1 MKQGINTKN
10 FVFSAQFLEIQIM
23 QNIQK
28 IRQYFFKFDGLPS
41 SYMQNIIA
49 YSKTILHNILTKKQ
63 ISDTLAVIEKG
74 ESAML
79 YDILFTLDR
88 DRRFQSVAWGSQ
100 ETETLYRDLFERW
113 VADRLLAGTAFAL
126 PEGEDSGRL
135 VWEEAA
141 FTFLILPAPADGSY
155 LLLKRED
162 NRPYLLARALDQIG
176 DGVQIY
182 DKNACAVYF
191 NKASRGISHIPSG
204 VNVEGR
210 HLLDMYNLD
219 ESISTIMTVLQTQ
232 APVIDRVDSFRTN
245 NFSMAPIASAN
256 TSYPIF
262 REGELLGAV
271 VFEQTAEIVE
281 KNIKKME
288 ATRRAISSFRNKPPK
303 ISFSGYTFDNVIGSC
318 AKLREA
324 VALAKRVAPQDSP
337 ILLVG
342 ETGTG
347 KEIFAQSIHRASRRR
362 SGKFLAINCAA
373 IPDTLIES
381 LLFGTQKGSF
391 TGSEDKAG
399 YFEEAS
405 GGTLFL
411 DELNSMS
418 LAMQSKIL
426 RVIQEKTFRRVG
438 GHKDLKLDVRII
450 SSCNEDPFKGIS
462 ENTFRRDLF
471 YRLSTVMI
479 ELPPL
484 REHLEDLDELIRY
497 HLDATAYQF
506 VRGIT
511 EVTPEV
517 RTLLRGYHWPGNVRE
532 LFHVLDY
539 AQNVADASVMETRH
553 LPPYLLKNQAAPAP
567 ARPVDFSR
575 ETLQGLMDQYE
586 RQIIAQAL
594 DHCGYNIS
602 QTAQMLGILRQSL
615 QYRIRKY
622 GLIF

>member
-1 MKQGINTKN
+1 
-10 FVFSAQFLEIQIM
+10 
-23 QNIQK
+23 
-28 IRQYFFKFDGLPS
+28 
-41 SYMQNIIA
+41 
-49 YSKTILHNILTKKQ
+49 
-63 ISDTLAVIEKG
+63 
-74 ESAML
+74 ML
-79 YDILFTLDR
+79 YDILFTLDPS
-88 DRRFQSVAWGSQ
+88 DCFCGVAWGSR
-100 ETETLYRDLFERW
+100 EAEDLYRDLFESWAAARRP
-113 VADRLLAGTAFAL
+113 VRTAFAL
-126 PEGEDSGRL
+126 PQEGDSGAL
-135 VWEEAA
+135 VWEEN
-141 FTFLILPAPADGSY
+141 TFHFQLLPAPEGGRW

-162 NRPYLLARALDQIG
+162 NRPYLLARALDQVT

-191 NKASRGISHIPSG
+191 NRASRGISRIPSG

-210 HLLDMYNLD
+210 HLLDLYNLD
-219 ESISTIMTVLQTQ
+219 ETISTTMTALQTQ
-232 APVIDRVDSFRTN
+232 APVIDRVDSFRAN
-245 NFSMAPIASAN
+245 DFSTAPIASAN

-281 KNIKKME
+281 RNMKKME
-288 ATRRAISSFRNKPPK
+288 ATGKALSAFSQRPPK

-318 AKLREA
+318 PKLREA
-324 VALAKRVAPQDSP
+324 VELARRVAPQDSP
-337 ILLVG
+337 VLLVG

-347 KEIFAQSIHRASRRR
+347 KEIFAQSIHRSSRRR
-362 SGKFLAINCAA
+362 GGKFLAINCAA
-373 IPDTLIES
+373 VPETLIES
-381 LLFGTQKGSF
+381 LLFGTKRGSF

-399 YFEEAS
+399 YLEEAA

-426 RVIQEKTFRRVG
+426 RVLQEKTFRRVG
-438 GHKDLKLDVRII
+438 GSQDLRLDVRVI
-450 SSCNEDPFKGIS
+450 SSCNEDPFKAVA

-484 REHLEDLDELIRY
+484 REHLEDLEELIRY
-497 HLDATAYQF
+497 HLEATAYQF
-506 VRGIT
+506 VHA
-511 EVTPEV
+511 VTRIDPEV
-517 RTLLRGYHWPGNVRE
+517 IAVLRAYHWPGNVRE

-539 AQNVADASVMETRH
+539 AQNVTDSQVMEVRH
-553 LPPYLLKNQAAPAP
+553 LPPYLLKHRSEPAAPLP
-567 ARPVDFSR
+567 AIDFSR
-575 ETLQGLMDQYE
+575 ETLQGLMDGYE
-586 RQIIAQAL
+586 RQVIAQAL

-602 QTAQMLGILRQSL
+602 RTAQTLGILRQSL

>member
-1 MKQGINTKN
+1 
-10 FVFSAQFLEIQIM
+10 
-23 QNIQK
+23 
-28 IRQYFFKFDGLPS
+28 
-41 SYMQNIIA
+41 
-49 YSKTILHNILTKKQ
+49 
-63 ISDTLAVIEKG
+63 
-74 ESAML
+74 ML
-79 YDILFTLDR
+79 YDILFTLDPS
-88 DRRFQSVAWGSQ
+88 DCFCGVAWGSR
-100 ETETLYRDLFERW
+100 EAEDLYRDLFESWAAARRP
-113 VADRLLAGTAFAL
+113 VRTAFAL
-126 PEGEDSGRL
+126 PREGDSGAL
-135 VWEEAA
+135 VWEEN
-141 FTFLILPAPADGSY
+141 TFHFQLLPAPEGGRW

-162 NRPYLLARALDQIG
+162 NRPYLLARALDQVT

-191 NKASRGISHIPSG
+191 NRASRGISHIPSG

-210 HLLDMYNLD
+210 HLLDLYNLD
-219 ESISTIMTVLQTQ
+219 ETISTTMTALQTQ
-232 APVIDRVDSFRTN
+232 APVIDRVDSFRAN
-245 NFSMAPIASAN
+245 DFSTAPIASAN

-281 KNIKKME
+281 KNLKKME
-288 ATRRAISSFRNKPPK
+288 ATGKALSAFSQRPPK

-318 AKLREA
+318 PKLREA
-324 VALAKRVAPQDSP
+324 VELARRVAPQDSP

-347 KEIFAQSIHRASRRR
+347 KEIFAQSVHRSSRRR

-373 IPDTLIES
+373 VPETLIES
-381 LLFGTQKGSF
+381 LLFGTKKGSF

-399 YFEEAS
+399 YLEEAA

-426 RVIQEKTFRRVG
+426 RVLQEKTFRRVG
-438 GHKDLKLDVRII
+438 GSQDLRLDVRVI
-450 SSCNEDPFKGIS
+450 SSCNEDPFKAVA

-471 YRLSTVMI
+471 YRLSTVML

-484 REHLEDLDELIRY
+484 REHLEDLEELIRY
-497 HLDATAYQF
+497 HLEATAYQF
-506 VRGIT
+506 VHA
-511 EVTPEV
+511 VTRLDPEV
-517 RTLLRGYHWPGNVRE
+517 LAVLRAYHWPGNVRE

-539 AQNVADASVMETRH
+539 AQNVTDSQVMEVRH
-553 LPPYLLKNQAAPAP
+553 LPPYLLKHRSEPAAPLP
-567 ARPVDFSR
+567 AIDFSR
-575 ETLQGLMDQYE
+575 ETLQGLMDGYE
-586 RQIIAQAL
+586 KQVIAQAL

-602 QTAQMLGILRQSL
+602 RTAQTLGILRQSL

>member
-1 MKQGINTKN
+1 
-10 FVFSAQFLEIQIM
+10 
-23 QNIQK
+23 
-28 IRQYFFKFDGLPS
+28 
-41 SYMQNIIA
+41 
-49 YSKTILHNILTKKQ
+49 
-63 ISDTLAVIEKG
+63 
-74 ESAML
+74 ML
-79 YDILFTLDR
+79 YDILFTLDPEGR
-88 DRRFQSVAWGSQ
+88 IQSVAWGGGG
-100 ETETLYRDLFERW
+100 TEELYRDLFESWAAARRP
-113 VADRLLAGTAFAL
+113 VRTAFAL
-126 PEGEDSGRL
+126 PREGDSGAL
-135 VWEEAA
+135 VWEEN
-141 FTFLILPAPADGSY
+141 TFHFQLLPAPEGGRW

-162 NRPYLLARALDQIG
+162 NRPYLLARALDQVT

-191 NKASRGISHIPSG
+191 NRASRGISHIPSG

-210 HLLDMYNLD
+210 HLLDLYNLD
-219 ESISTIMTVLQTQ
+219 ETISTTMTALQTQ
-232 APVIDRVDSFRTN
+232 APVIDRADSFRAN
-245 NFSMAPIASAN
+245 DFSTAPIASAN

-281 KNIKKME
+281 RNMKKME
-288 ATRRAISSFRNKPPK
+288 ATGKALSAFSQRPPK

-318 AKLREA
+318 PKLREA
-324 VALAKRVAPQDSP
+324 VELARRVAPQDSP

-347 KEIFAQSIHRASRRR
+347 KEIFAQSVHRSSRRR

-373 IPDTLIES
+373 VPETLIES
-381 LLFGTQKGSF
+381 LLFGTKKGSF

-399 YFEEAS
+399 YLEEAA

-426 RVIQEKTFRRVG
+426 RVLQEKTFRRVG
-438 GHKDLKLDVRII
+438 GSQDLRLDVRVI
-450 SSCNEDPFKGIS
+450 SSCNEDPFKAVA

-471 YRLSTVMI
+471 YRLSTVML

-484 REHLEDLDELIRY
+484 REHLEDLEELIRY
-497 HLDATAYQF
+497 HLEATAYQF
-506 VRGIT
+506 VHA
-511 EVTPEV
+511 VTRLDPEV
-517 RTLLRGYHWPGNVRE
+517 LAVLRAYHWPGNVRE

-539 AQNVADASVMETRH
+539 AQNVTDSQVMEVRH
-553 LPPYLLKNQAAPAP
+553 LPPYLLKHRSEPAAPLP
-567 ARPVDFSR
+567 AIDFSR
-575 ETLQGLMDQYE
+575 ETLQGLMDGYE
-586 RQIIAQAL
+586 KQVIAQAL

-602 QTAQMLGILRQSL
+602 RTAQTLGILRQSL

>member
-1 MKQGINTKN
+1 
-10 FVFSAQFLEIQIM
+10 
-23 QNIQK
+23 
-28 IRQYFFKFDGLPS
+28 
-41 SYMQNIIA
+41 
-49 YSKTILHNILTKKQ
+49 
-63 ISDTLAVIEKG
+63 
-74 ESAML
+74 ML
-79 YDILFTLDR
+79 YDILFTLDAEGCLYE
-88 DRRFQSVAWGSQ
+88 VAWGSK
-100 ETETLYRDLFERW
+100 EAEELYRDLFESWAAIRRP
-113 VADRLLAGTAFAL
+113 ARDAFDL
-126 PEGEDSGRL
+126 PREGDSGEL
-135 VWEEAA
+135 LWEEN
-141 FTFLILPAPADGSY
+141 TFHFQFLPAPDNGRW

-162 NRPYLLARALDQIG
+162 NRLYLLARALDQITN
-176 DGVQIY
+176 GVQIY

-210 HLLDMYNLD
+210 HLLDLYNLD
-219 ESISTIMTVLQTQ
+219 ETVSTTMTALQTQ
-232 APVIDRVDSFRTN
+232 APVIDRVDSFRAN
-245 NFSMAPIASAN
+245 DFSTAPIASAN

-271 VFEQTAEIVE
+271 VFEQTAEIAD
-281 KNIKKME
+281 KNIKKLE
-288 ATRRAISSFRNKPPK
+288 ATRRALSSFQNKPPK

-318 AKLREA
+318 PKLRQA
-324 VALAKRVAPQDSP
+324 VELAQKVAPQDSP

-373 IPDTLIES
+373 VPETLIES
-381 LLFGTQKGSF
+381 LLFGTKRGSF

-399 YFEEAS
+399 YLEEAA

-426 RVIQEKTFRRVG
+426 RVLQEKTFRRVG
-438 GHKDLKLDVRII
+438 GSQELKLDVRVI
-450 SSCNEDPFKGIS
+450 SSCNEDPFKAIS

-484 REHLEDLDELIRY
+484 REHPEDLEELIRY
-497 HLDATAYQF
+497 HLEATAYQF
-506 VRGIT
+506 VRA
-511 EVTPEV
+511 VTQIDPEV
-517 RTLLRGYHWPGNVRE
+517 LALLRSYRWPGNVRE

-539 AQNVADASVMETRH
+539 AQNVTDSQVMEVKH
-553 LPPYLLKNQAAPAP
+553 LPPYLLKHRTELAAPIP
-567 ARPVDFSR
+567 AIDFSR
-575 ETLQGLMDQYE
+575 DTLQSLMDNYE
-586 RQIIAQAL
+586 RQIIVQAL
-594 DHCGYNIS
+594 DHCGCNIS
-602 QTAQMLGILRQSL
+602 QTAQALGILRQSL

>member
-1 MKQGINTKN
+1 
-10 FVFSAQFLEIQIM
+10 
-23 QNIQK
+23 
-28 IRQYFFKFDGLPS
+28 
-41 SYMQNIIA
+41 
-49 YSKTILHNILTKKQ
+49 
-63 ISDTLAVIEKG
+63 
-74 ESAML
+74 ML

-88 DRRFQSVAWGSQ
+88 SDRFCGVAWGSR
-100 ETETLYRDLFERW
+100 EAEDLYRDLFESWAAARRP
-113 VADRLLAGTAFAL
+113 VRDAFDL
-126 PEGEDSGRL
+126 PREGDSGEL
-135 VWEEAA
+135 LWEEN
-141 FTFLILPAPADGSY
+141 TFHFQFLPAPEGGRW
-155 LLLKRED
+155 LLLRRED
-162 NRPYLLARALDQIG
+162 NRPYLLARALDQIA

-191 NKASRGISHIPSG
+191 NKASRGISHIPGG
-204 VNVEGR
+204 VGVEGR
-210 HLLDMYNLD
+210 HLLDLYNLD
-219 ESISTIMTVLQTQ
+219 ETVSTTMTALQTQ
-232 APVIDRVDSFRTN
+232 APVIDRVDSFRVN
-245 NFSMAPIASAN
+245 DFSAAPIASAN

-281 KNIKKME
+281 KNIKKLE
-288 ATRRAISSFRNKPPK
+288 ATRRALSSFQNKPPK

-318 AKLREA
+318 PKLREA
-324 VALAKRVAPQDSP
+324 VELARRVAPQDSP

-362 SGKFLAINCAA
+362 GGKFLAINCAA
-373 IPDTLIES
+373 VPETLIES
-381 LLFGTQKGSF
+381 LLFGTRKGSF

-399 YFEEAS
+399 YFEEAA

-426 RVIQEKTFRRVG
+426 RVLQEKTFRRVG
-438 GHKDLKLDVRII
+438 GSQELKLDVRVI
-450 SSCNEDPFKGIS
+450 SSCNEDPFKAVS

-484 REHLEDLDELIRY
+484 REHLEDLEELIRY
-497 HLDATAYQF
+497 HLEATAYQY
-506 VRGIT
+506 VRA
-511 EVTPEV
+511 VTQIDPEV
-517 RTLLRGYHWPGNVRE
+517 FALLRSYRWPGNVRE

-539 AQNVADASVMETRH
+539 AQNVTDSQTIEVRH
-553 LPPYLLKNQAAPAP
+553 LPPYLLKHRTELSAPAP
-567 ARPVDFSR
+567 AIDFSR
-575 ETLQGLMDQYE
+575 ETLQSLMDDYE

-594 DHCGYNIS
+594 EHCGCNIS
-602 QTAQMLGILRQSL
+602 RTAQTLGILRQSL